1 MKTKAITLLASI
13 VASASLSAVTITNT
27 VTNPPVYL
35 AGSTAFGPLDH
46 TALVAYAATNRY
58 TLIAST
64 GSADP
69 VKAKALLYKKLTTN
83 QVSPTKVTVTEDTI
97 NIHVT
102 GSEIAIAAAAGN
114 AGIPFLNNNSVGLNQ
129 ADSPA
134 TYGNTN
140 KPSVL
145 TSPAWQATSRY
156 RKGKYQGVAYKAL
169 NEIAPAG
176 KAGIA
181 AQIWGWSA
189 SPNFPTNGLN
199 ITDQTARK
207 ILRDGH
213 APLSYFTGIPADATN
228 GVWLVG
234 RDIDAGARVIV
245 LAEAGHGVLTDVKQ
259 YRVNASG
266 GVVTSLSLE
275 AATTN
280 GAGIPSPIG
289 GGGYSSASTQLA
301 ALTNS
306 IPAILQVDGA
316 PSPYAGKNYLVQYNA
331 HAQNINANVK
341 TLAYN
346 GVLPSYNAVSSG
358 GYSLWSYEHIYLA
371 PKASVTASNIAQF
384 EADYISGLS
393 SSSMQSSAGA
403 GYLNIDDLLIKRSV
417 DAGTINVK

>member
-1 MKTKAITLLASI
+1 MKTKAITMLASI
-13 VASASLSAVTITNT
+13 VASASLSAVTTTNT
-27 VTNPPVYL
+27 VTNPAVYL

-46 TALVAYAATNRY
+46 TALVAYAATNGY
-58 TLIAST
+58 ILVAST

-83 QVSPTKVTVTEDTI
+83 QVSPTKVTITENTI

-114 AGIPFLNNNSVGLNQ
+114 AVIPFLNNNSVGLNQ

-134 TYGNTN
+134 TYGNSN
-140 KPSVL
+140 QPSVL
-145 TSPAWQATSRY
+145 TSPTWQGTSRY

-169 NEIAPAG
+169 SEIAPAG
-176 KAGIA
+176 KPGIA

-189 SPNFPTNGLN
+189 SSNFPTNGLN

-213 APLSYFTGIPADATN
+213 APLSYFTGNPADGTN

-234 RDIDAGARVIV
+234 RDIDAGARVIA
-245 LAEAGHGVLTDVKQ
+245 LSEAGYGGLTDVKQ
-259 YRVNASG
+259 YHVNASG
-266 GVVTSLSLE
+266 GVVTSLTLE
-275 AATTN
+275 VPATN
-280 GAGIPSPIG
+280 GAGVPSPLG
-289 GGGYSSASTQLA
+289 NGGYSSASTQLA
-301 ALTNS
+301 AITNS
-306 IPAILQVDGA
+306 VPPILQVDGA
-316 PSPYAGKNYLVQYNA
+316 PSPYTGKNYLVQYNA

-346 GVLPSYNAVSSG
+346 GVLPSYAAVSSG
-358 GYSLWSYEHIYLA
+358 AYSDWSYEHIYLA

-393 SSSMQSSAGA
+393 SAGIQSAAGS
-403 GYLNIDDLLIKRSV
+403 GYLNIDDLQIKRSV